1 MTPQPRIYMAGPDV
15 FQRDYAQHKQQ
26 IKQWCAEL
34 GLVALCPGDDE
45 VSGDSKAEVA
55 RRIYEINMALIDS
68 ADYVVANVCD
78 FRGHEPDSG
87 TVFEIGYA
95 VGRGKKV
102 VLQHACAGFAA
113 TGAPG
118 RAGCLPCRHVHRG
131 LRTAAQPHAGACR
144 RAGAGRPA
152 RLPATGG
159 ALARGPA
166 LIAAAFPPHC

>member
-55 RRIYEINMALIDS
+55 RRIYEINIALIDS

-102 VLQHACAGFAA
+102 WSYNTPAQDLLQQVPQAE
-113 TGAPG
+113 PG
-118 RAGCLPCRHVHRG
+118 VC
-131 LRTAAQPHAGACR
+131 HAGMFIEDFGLPRNLMLAHAAELVQGGLHDCLQR
-144 RAGAGRPA
+144 VARWHAGQR
-152 RLPATGG
+152 
-159 ALARGPA
+159 
-166 LIAAAFPPHC
+166 

>member
-1 MTPQPRIYMAGPDV
+1 MTPQPRIYLAGPDV
-15 FQRDYAQHKQQ
+15 FQRDYAQHKLQ

-55 RRIYEINMALIDS
+55 RRIYQINVALIDS

-102 VLQHACAGFAA
+102 WCYNTPAQDLLHQVPQAEPGYCRAGMLIEDFGLPRNLMLAHAAELVQDGLHACLQ
-113 TGAPG
+113 
-118 RAGCLPCRHVHRG
+118 RV
-131 LRTAAQPHAGACR
+131 
-144 RAGAGRPA
+144 A
-152 RLPATGG
+152 RWHGG
-159 ALARGPA
+159 QR
-166 LIAAAFPPHC
+166 

>member
-1 MTPQPRIYMAGPDV
+1 MSAQPRIYMAGPDV
-15 FQRDYAQHKQQ
+15 FQPDYARHKAR

-45 VSGDSKAEVA
+45 VSGADKAEVA
-55 RRIYEINMALIDS
+55 RRIYEINIALIDS

-102 VLQHACAGFAA
+102 WGYNTPAQDLLSQVPQ
-113 TGAPG
+113 GAPG
-118 RAGCLPCRHVHRG
+118 YCRQGMLIEDFGLPRNLMLVHAAELVQGDLRDCLQGVARW
-131 LRTAAQPHAGACR
+131 HASQR
-144 RAGAGRPA
+144 
-152 RLPATGG
+152 
-159 ALARGPA
+159 
-166 LIAAAFPPHC
+166 